1 MIHGEVADGFVDVRK
16 AFARGFD
23 ELGETGA
30 GYVAIV
36 DGRVVV
42 DLWGGEGFERG
53 HSCTS
58 TR

>member
-16 AFARGFD
+16 AFARGFG

-42 DLWGGEGFERG
+42 DL
-53 HSCTS
+53 
-58 TR
+58 